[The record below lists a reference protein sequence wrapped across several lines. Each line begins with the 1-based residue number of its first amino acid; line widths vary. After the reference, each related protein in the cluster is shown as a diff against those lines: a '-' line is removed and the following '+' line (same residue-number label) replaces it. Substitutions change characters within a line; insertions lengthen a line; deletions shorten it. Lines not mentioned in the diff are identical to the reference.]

1 MEIDA
6 TQIGIVGIISML
18 VIKECFAFA
27 RSRNGHSKVNGDGF
41 TKAESA
47 TIVKLNE
54 LLIHQKRTV
63 GLLEKLV
70 EKS

>member
-18 VIKECFAFA
+18 VIKECFSFA
-27 RSRNGHSKVNGDGF
+27 RSRNGNGKTDGNGF
-41 TKAESA
+41 TKAES
-47 TIVKLNE
+47 TMIVKLNE

-70 EKS
+70 DKT